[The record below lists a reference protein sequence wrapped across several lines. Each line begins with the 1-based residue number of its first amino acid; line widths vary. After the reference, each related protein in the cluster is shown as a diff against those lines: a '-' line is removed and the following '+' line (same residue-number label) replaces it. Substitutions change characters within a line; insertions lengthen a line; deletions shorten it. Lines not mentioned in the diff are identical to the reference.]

1 VTARGSLTVLWL
13 VDSDPPGWVSSLCG
27 RLGVVQTR
35 TQPRCAAAAIPS
47 AGVNGAVLAVVE
59 DDDAVRRAL
68 VMGADDAVRY
78 DELETGQFTRALER
92 ASARAEGRKQWQVRL
107 VDLLRQDDALAVELL
122 SSALGRRLIP
132 PLVEAELDAKA
143 LLRGVSVNV
152 SGDEDLRRKAEAVL
166 GVLRHAVS
174 VTTRLHGLV
183 DSAHPARIHDLREL
197 LDKLWQ
203 FLRPGVESV
212 ASFQLD
218 LPDYACRVHIQHG
231 LVTEVVTA
239 LVGNAVERMSRLG
252 TQTALP
258 DPLIAL
264 SLYVLERHAVIEVS
278 DNGAQI
284 AEEQAVSSPEP
295 SPADTSAGLTLAL
308 ARARVRRAGGELR
321 LDANREGDVVLR
333 VFFPLTTSM
342 TPPPMLH

>member
-1 VTARGSLTVLWL
+1 
-13 VDSDPPGWVSSLCG
+13 
-27 RLGVVQTR
+27 
-35 TQPRCAAAAIPS
+35 
-47 AGVNGAVLAVVE
+47 VLAVVD

-68 VMGADDAVRY
+68 TMGADDAVRF
-78 DELETGQFTRALER
+78 DELETEQFARALER
-92 ASARAEGRKQWQVRL
+92 ANARAEGRKQWEVRL

-122 SSALGRRLIP
+122 SNALGRRLIP

-143 LLRGVSVNV
+143 LLRGVSVSV

-166 GVLRHAVS
+166 AVLRHAVA
-174 VTTRLHGLV
+174 VTTRLQGLV
-183 DSAHPARIHDLREL
+183 DSEHPARVHDLREL

-203 FLRPGVESV
+203 FVRLGVESV
-212 ASFQLD
+212 AGFQLD
-218 LPDYACRVHIQHG
+218 LPDYACRVRVQHG

-252 TQTALP
+252 TQTVLP

-284 AEEQAVSSPEP
+284 AEEQAL
-295 SPADTSAGLTLAL
+295 DTSNSSVSEGNAGLTLAL

-321 LDANREGDVVLR
+321 LDSNREGDVVLR
-333 VFFPLTTSM
+333 VFFPLASSTH
-342 TPPPMLH
+342 PPPMLH